1 MIEKTKMTSVD
12 LGMFGLDCF
21 VTDKSSSS
29 LDSDLCIEEFES
41 LLQDSP
47 ISSQN
52 ILDMSLQQSGIAD
65 IETNNNNIGE
75 QMEVGGSHT
84 LILFQSKYIIHK
96 TRRGRKSHPTS
107 CTLCAEH
114 LYIIL
119 PPCVHVSL
127 FIYFFKCQKITFW
140 VLAPALSSA
149 LG

>member
-1 MIEKTKMTSVD
+1 MTSVD

-75 QMEVGGSHT
+75 QMEVGGSLT
-84 LILFQSKYIIHK
+84 LIVSYSFPIKIHNPQDGTWTKVSSEILYSLCVLKIYIVLPSMCP
-96 TRRGRKSHPTS
+96 RFA
-107 CTLCAEH
+107 LH
-114 LYIIL
+114 LYL
-119 PPCVHVSL
+119 
-127 FIYFFKCQKITFW
+127 
-140 VLAPALSSA
+140 
-149 LG
+149 

>member
-1 MIEKTKMTSVD
+1 MTSVD

-75 QMEVGGSHT
+75 QMEVGGSSISHSFPIKILNPQDES
-84 LILFQSKYIIHK
+84 LI
-96 TRRGRKSHPTS
+96 R
-107 CTLCAEH
+107 H
-114 LYIIL
+114 LVLSVLNIYIIL
-119 PPCVHVSL
+119 PSMCPR
-127 FIYFFKCQKITFW
+127 F
-140 VLAPALSSA
+140 ALH
-149 LG
+149 LYL

>member
-75 QMEVGGSHT
+75 QMEVGGAPS
-84 LILFQSKYIIHK
+84 LILC
-96 TRRGRKSHPTS
+96 P
-107 CTLCAEH
+107 
-114 LYIIL
+114 
-119 PPCVHVSL
+119 
-127 FIYFFKCQKITFW
+127 
-140 VLAPALSSA
+140 LSS
-149 LG
+149 LSYSFPTKIHHLQYVDESLILYSLC

>member
-1 MIEKTKMTSVD
+1 MTSVD

-75 QMEVGGSHT
+75 QMEVGGSSVSYSISFFH
-84 LILFQSKYIIHK
+84 
-96 TRRGRKSHPTS
+96 
-107 CTLCAEH
+107 
-114 LYIIL
+114 
-119 PPCVHVSL
+119 PCVHVSL
-127 FIYFFKCQKITFW
+127 FIYIFSLNVRKSHFGCVCLHI
-140 VLAPALSSA
+140 LAT
-149 LG
+149 

>member
-1 MIEKTKMTSVD
+1 MVEKTKMTSVD

-75 QMEVGGSHT
+75 QMEVGGAPSSSVLT
-84 LILFQSKYIIHK
+84 LILFSNQN
-96 TRRGRKSHPTS
+96 TS
-107 CTLCAEH
+107 
-114 LYIIL
+114 
-119 PPCVHVSL
+119 
-127 FIYFFKCQKITFW
+127 FIYNTLTKVSSSILLVIS
-140 VLAPALSSA
+140 VLNC
-149 LG
+149 

>member
-65 IETNNNNIGE
+65 IETNNNIIGE
-75 QMEVGGSHT
+75 QMEVGGAPSSSVLT
-84 LILFQSKYIIHK
+84 LILFSNQNTSFTI
-96 TRRGRKSHPTS
+96 RGRKSHPAS
-107 CTLCAEH
+107 CLYSLC
-114 LYIIL
+114 
-119 PPCVHVSL
+119 
-127 FIYFFKCQKITFW
+127 
-140 VLAPALSSA
+140 
-149 LG
+149 

>member
-1 MIEKTKMTSVD
+1 MVEKTKMTSVD

-65 IETNNNNIGE
+65 IETNNNIGE
-75 QMEVGGSHT
+75 QMEVGGAPSSSVLT
-84 LILFQSKYIIHK
+84 LILFSNQN
-96 TRRGRKSHPTS
+96 TS
-107 CTLCAEH
+107 
-114 LYIIL
+114 
-119 PPCVHVSL
+119 
-127 FIYFFKCQKITFW
+127 FIYNTLTKVSSSILLVIS
-140 VLAPALSSA
+140 VLNC
-149 LG
+149 

>member
-75 QMEVGGSHT
+75 QMEVGGSLT
-84 LILFQSKYIIHK
+84 LILLSNQNTSS
-96 TRRGRKSHPTS
+96 TRRDVDESITR
-107 CTLCAEH
+107 H
-114 LYIIL
+114 LVLSVLNICIIL
-119 PPCVHVSL
+119 PSMCPRFALHL
-127 FIYFFKCQKITFW
+127 F
-140 VLAPALSSA
+140 L
-149 LG
+149 

>member
-75 QMEVGGSHT
+75 QMEVGGSLT
-84 LILFQSKYIIHK
+84 LILFSVLNIY
-96 TRRGRKSHPTS
+96 
-107 CTLCAEH
+107 
-114 LYIIL
+114 IL
-119 PPCVHVSL
+119 PPSMCL
-127 FIYFFKCQKITFW
+127 RF
-140 VLAPALSSA
+140 ALH
-149 LG
+149 LYL